1 MTQLT
6 KIEKKALN
14 LIKKITKSKLSEKN
28 LLYKNYKDIPFWD
41 SLVTLKVLIQ
51 LKKIFKKD
59 IPFDIF
65 LKSKNF
71 KDIFVKIKKNME

>member
-28 LLYKNYKDIPFWD
+28 LLNKNYKDIPFWD
-41 SLVTLKVLIQ
+41 SLVTLKVLI
-51 LKKIFKKD
+51 
-59 IPFDIF
+59 P
-65 LKSKNF
+65 KS
-71 KDIFVKIKKNME
+71 

>member
-28 LLYKNYKDIPFWD
+28 LLNKNYKDIPFWD